1 MIWGANEEMRKWL
14 LVLWRVC
21 KRIILNR
28 GIIGKRRFLLLTTAC
43 HTVVQESEATLVLPL
58 VETWIGLS
66 PVSSHTLTLAVRHR
80 VTVESFRAFA
90 PEASHVISAQCVP
103 SARRAGTFVKVGASL
118 GRACVTIE
126 SGRAVAAITALH
138 IRTYGT
144 WSANSRLGALV
155 HVGAPVVRI
164 ADEAVPAQTRV
175 VAGHVDA
182 LSVHAARLRIQTL
195 VDVYAK
201 RKGEKRS

>member
-1 MIWGANEEMRKWL
+1 MVSDASS
-14 LVLWRVC
+14 C
-21 KRIILNR
+21 SQP
-28 GIIGKRRFLLLTTAC
+28 AC
-43 HTVVQESEATLVLPL
+43 YTEVQESEATLVLPL
-58 VETWIGLS
+58 VETGIGLS
-66 PVSSHTLTLAVRHR
+66 PVASHTLTLAVRHR
-80 VTVESFRAFA
+80 VTVESFRALA

-103 SARRAGTFVKVGASL
+103 SAGGTGTFVKVGASL

-126 SGRAVAAITALH
+126 SGGAVAAITALH

-182 LSVHAARLRIQTL
+182 LGVHAARLRIQTL
-195 VDVYAK
+195 VDVYAGRE
-201 RKGEKRS
+201 RKDHKSEVMTCETAE

>member
-1 MIWGANEEMRKWL
+1 MASHPALGVHAAGRASLLARVHALALGAH
-14 LVLWRVC
+14 LVLVA
-21 KRIILNR
+21 LLGR
-28 GIIGKRRFLLLTTAC
+28 GA
-43 HTVVQESEATLVLPL
+43 
-58 VETWIGLS
+58 
-66 PVSSHTLTLAVRHR
+66 SSLAVRHR
-80 VTVESFRAFA
+80 VTVESFRALA

-103 SARRAGTFVKVGASL
+103 SAGGTGTFVKVGASL

-126 SGRAVAAITALH
+126 SGGAVAAITALH

-144 WSANSRLGALV
+144 WSANSWLGALV

-182 LSVHAARLRIQTL
+182 LGVHAARLGIQTL
-195 VDVYAK
+195 VDVCTPFLAVPF
-201 RKGEKRS
+201 EA